1 MDEPT
6 ENDQVA
12 ITTLIEETYAAISD
26 GDPGTSRFFAHPDI
40 AIAGSGRRTGPRPSS
55 GATPTD
61 GHGVT
66 GAGQSHRRSHG
77 FRDLTD
83 DA

>member
-40 AIAGSGRRTGPRPSS
+40 A
-55 GATPTD
+55 
-61 GHGVT
+61 
-66 GAGQSHRRSHG
+66 
-77 FRDLTD
+77 TD